1 MRLAK
6 LDELRLQ
13 EAMGTSGLSIVEE
26 EAFEAEDFELKI
38 VRKED
43 SKVELKIE
51 SQLFIPT
58 RRS

>member
-13 EAMGTSGLSIVEE
+13 EAMVTSGLVGEK
-26 EAFEAEDFELKI
+26 AFEAENFELKT
-38 VRKED
+38 VGKED